1 MEITEE
7 QYARIK
13 DSLPLQRGNVRLG
26 TALKLVDQ
34 RPSWLKSTI
43 VFDMVVRQ

>member
-13 DSLPLQRGNVRLG
+13 VSCGAAWQRQSDDLQVLN
-26 TALKLVDQ
+26 AI
-34 RPSWLKSTI
+34 STC
-43 VFDMVVRQ
+43 